1 MKEIQEQFWKF
12 LEKNGFSQSAIQ
24 NYIRSVGNL
33 EKFLRKR
40 GVSIQQPEQITMR
53 MLEERKGSFYWY
65 SERTINNY
73 IHGVRKFLFFCD
85 VFDYEVINYKK
96 ILLIREK
103 KPEMVY
109 IKPDQVEKYLN
120 IIQRMG
126 LDYLSTIRNFVIVR
140 ALWQTGMRIS
150 ELLSVKKEDI
160 RSDGGVEIIG
170 KGRKRRVVFLTP
182 DIVKSINFYE
192 YLKGERG
199 VFSEYVFI
207 SHANNSFGKKLSR
220 CSVEEL
226 FRKINKKLWIKEHLT
241 PHSFRHGFASEV
253 VRKWGNIADL
263 QRTLWHENS
272 KTTGIYIHSNDERV
286 RETQGLVS
294 WIGEHLLKLKIMEQK
309 RKEVEYT
316 N

>member
-1 MKEIQEQFWKF
+1 
-12 LEKNGFSQSAIQ
+12 
-24 NYIRSVGNL
+24 
-33 EKFLRKR
+33 
-40 GVSIQQPEQITMR
+40 
-53 MLEERKGSFYWY
+53 
-65 SERTINNY
+65 
-73 IHGVRKFLFFCD
+73 
-85 VFDYEVINYKK
+85 
-96 ILLIREK
+96 
-103 KPEMVY
+103 MVY

-226 FRKINKKLWIKEHLT
+226 FRKINKKL
-241 PHSFRHGFASEV
+241 
-253 VRKWGNIADL
+253 
-263 QRTLWHENS
+263 
-272 KTTGIYIHSNDERV
+272 
-286 RETQGLVS
+286 
-294 WIGEHLLKLKIMEQK
+294 
-309 RKEVEYT
+309 
-316 N
+316 